1 MGLKDACEGSLAW
14 ACCSWL
20 CDTLQT
26 WPCWGRGAATT
37 PNQSC
42 SRSSLAWGFAC
53 SLFLFSTP
61 LGDRD
66 RRLFA
71 IQTSLRVATSLKS
84 QALPFLHTPTIGISL
99 IWSMLAGLEGQGA
112 CVLGACCKG
121 PPPAKTCRRWRAPSP
136 PPKTAA
142 F

>member
-1 MGLKDACEGSLAW
+1 MKAALLGLAAPGYVTPSKPGPAGGGERPQHQIKA
-14 ACCSWL
+14 A
-20 CDTLQT
+20 
-26 WPCWGRGAATT
+26 PGAAW
-37 PNQSC
+37 PGALPAA
-42 SRSSLAWGFAC
+42 SS
-53 SLFLFSTP
+53 SSSTP